1 MNEAMNI
8 YEIFNKLR
16 YHHEDEVVEFKKAEN
31 NFDFDDLGKYFSALS
46 NEANLRDKGFAWL
59 VFGVH
64 DKTREILGT
73 SYKNSMKSL
82 QKLKQDL
89 SQHTTDNNTFRDI
102 YELEVEG
109 KRVLMFQIPAAPR
122 GIPMAWQGHFYAR
135 RGESLAALDMNKY
148 EEIRRQTV
156 NEDWSK
162 QIAVGATIADLDEK
176 AIMKAREGY
185 KEHYPNQK
193 KEVDSWS
200 DEVFLNKAKITIDGK
215 ITHAAVLLL
224 GKPESLHFINHI
236 GEIVWRLAGK
246 DNVGQVF
253 TIPFLLT
260 TTEVMHKIRNY
271 PFKLFPKNS
280 FLPGEGMKYD
290 SEVILEALHNSIAH
304 QDYLE
309 NQRIIV
315 IERENELEFRNCGGF
330 FDGTYEDY
338 ITGERIPRK
347 YRNQFLAQ
355 AMANIKMIDTEGFG
369 IHKMFVSQ
377 KERWLP
383 MPDYDKSDNDNVVLT
398 LPGNVIDENYSLML
412 LENTNIDLTTAVL
425 LDKVQK
431 GKPISENA
439 VKMLR
444 KEKLIEGRKPHLY
457 VSKYIAKATD
467 KQVEYT
473 LKKGFNDA
481 ECQEWIIK
489 ALNDHK
495 VLSRKQIN
503 ELLWNKLPIDFTEDQ
518 KIGKI
523 GNLLTK
529 LRKKGI
535 IYTDEKRLWHLF
547 ALRKFKRL

>member
-162 QIAVGATIADLDEK
+162 QIADGATIADLDEK

-215 ITHAAVLLL
+215 ITHAAILLL

-271 PFKLFPKNS
+271 PFKIFPKNS

-457 VSKYIAKATD
+457 VSKYIANATD

-481 ECQEWIIK
+481 ECQEWILK

-535 IYTDEKRLWHLF
+535 IYTDEKRLWHLSEI
-547 ALRKFKRL
+547 

>member
-1 MNEAMNI
+1 MNI
-8 YEIFNKLR
+8 YETFDNLR
-16 YHHEDEVVEFKKAEN
+16 YHYEDEVVEFKKAEN

-102 YELEVEG
+102 YELKIEG

-162 QIAVGATIADLDEK
+162 QIADGATIADLDEK

-215 ITHAAVLLL
+215 ITHAAILLL

-304 QDYLE
+304 QNYLE

-383 MPDYDKSDNDNVVLT
+383 MPDYDKSDSDTVVLT

-457 VSKYIAKATD
+457 VSKFIAKATD

-489 ALNDHK
+489 ALKDHK

-518 KIGKI
+518 KMAKI
-523 GNLLTK
+523 KNLLYK
-529 LRKKGI
+529 MHKNNNIYLDENRNWRLR
-535 IYTDEKRLWHLF
+535 R
-547 ALRKFKRL
+547 A

>member
-1 MNEAMNI
+1 MNI
-8 YEIFNKLR
+8 YETFGNLR

-162 QIAVGATIADLDEK
+162 QIADGATIADLDEK

-215 ITHAAVLLL
+215 ITHAAILLL

-383 MPDYDKSDNDNVVLT
+383 MPDYDKSDSDTVVLT
-398 LPGNVIDENYSLML
+398 LPGTVIDENYSLLL
-412 LENTNIDLTTAVL
+412 LENSDIDLATTVL

-431 GKPISENA
+431 GKSIGDEA
-439 VKMLR
+439 IKMLR
-444 KEKLIEGRKPHLY
+444 KKGLIEGRKPHLY
-457 VSKYIAKATD
+457 VSKQIAKATNT
-467 KQVEYT
+467 QVEYT

-481 ECQEWIIK
+481 ECQEWILK

-503 ELLWNKLPIDFTEDQ
+503 ELLWNKLPVDFTEEQ

-535 IYTDEKRLWHLF
+535 IYTDEKRLWHLSEI
-547 ALRKFKRL
+547 

>member
-1 MNEAMNI
+1 MNKAMNI
-8 YEIFNKLR
+8 YETFGNLR

-162 QIAVGATIADLDEK
+162 QIADGATIADLDEK

-215 ITHAAVLLL
+215 ITHAAILLL

-467 KQVEYT
+467 NQVEYT

-518 KIGKI
+518 KMAKI
-523 GNLLTK
+523 KNLLYKMHKNNTIDLDENRNWR
-529 LRKKGI
+529 LRR
-535 IYTDEKRLWHLF
+535 T
-547 ALRKFKRL
+547 

>member
-1 MNEAMNI
+1 MNI
-8 YEIFNKLR
+8 YETFNNLR
-16 YHHEDEVVEFKKAEN
+16 YHHENEVVEFKKAEN

-89 SQHTTDNNTFRDI
+89 SQHTTDNNTFREI
-102 YELEVEG
+102 YELTVEG

-135 RGESLAALDMNKY
+135 RGESLVALDMNKY
-148 EEIRRQTV
+148 EEIRSQTV

-162 QIAVGATIADLDEK
+162 QIVEGATIADFIKE
-176 AIMKAREGY
+176 AREGY

-193 KEVDSWS
+193 KVVDTWS
-200 DEVFLNKAKITIDGK
+200 DEVFLNKAKLTIDGK
-215 ITHAAVLLL
+215 MTNAAILLL
-224 GKPESLHFINHI
+224 GKPESLHYINHI
-236 GEIVWRLAGK
+236 GEIVWRLAGM

-290 SEVILEALHNSIAH
+290 SEVILEALHNCIAH
-304 QDYLE
+304 QNYAEDA
-309 NQRIIV
+309 RIIV
-315 IERENELEFRNCGGF
+315 IERENELEFRNSGGF
-330 FDGTYEDY
+330 YDGTYEDY
-338 ITGERIPRK
+338 ITGERIPNK
-347 YRNQFLAQ
+347 YRNKFLAQ

-377 KERWLP
+377 KDRWLP
-383 MPDYDKSDNDNVVLT
+383 MPDYDKSNGDTVVLT
-398 LPGNVIDENYSLML
+398 LPGNVIDENYSLLL
-412 LENTNIDLTTAVL
+412 LENSDIDLTTAVL

-431 GKPISENA
+431 GKPISDEA
-439 VKMLR
+439 IKMLR

-457 VSKYIAKATD
+457 VSKQIAGVTDQKVEYSKHKGLADKKCEALLLDSLKDHNSLTKQEIVNLLWDVLSDQLDD
-467 KQVEYT
+467 KQKMNKIDY
-473 LKKGFNDA
+473 
-481 ECQEWIIK
+481 
-489 ALNDHK
+489 
-495 VLSRKQIN
+495 
-503 ELLWNKLPIDFTEDQ
+503 LL
-518 KIGKI
+518 
-523 GNLLTK
+523 
-529 LRKKGI
+529 
-535 IYTDEKRLWHLF
+535 KRLRTDGEIHNETKGNVSIWSLG
-547 ALRKFKRL
+547 KG